1 MATKR
6 MISLWQEKVGVAGV
20 LLDSSYN
27 MPKEEKQPSKIE
39 EKAID
44 DIRLLLCFVE
54 KQVQGTVSEKDRKEA
69 AARSKQW
76 AESISILKE
85 FLNTK

>member
-6 MISLWQEKVGVAGV
+6 MISLRQEKVGVAGV

-27 MPKEEKQPSKIE
+27 MPREEKQLSKIE

-44 DIRLLLCFVE
+44 DIRQLLCFVE
-54 KQVQGTVSEKDRKEA
+54 KQVHGTVSEKDQKEA
-69 AARSKQW
+69 AAKSKQW
-76 AESISILKE
+76 AESISILKK

>member
-1 MATKR
+1 MATKKKIR
-6 MISLWQEKVGVAGV
+6 LWQEKVGVERV
-20 LLDSSYN
+20 LSDGSHN
-27 MPKEEKQPSKIE
+27 MPREERKPCKIE
-39 EKAID
+39 EKVID
-44 DIRLLLCFVE
+44 DIRQILCLVE